1 MIEEAGS
8 GPGSCEGGVPGL
20 VGKFGSGVDGEGDE
34 VERRP
39 VWMAPVLQGLFRV
52 TVISADCGHVYGL
65 LVRYCLTAGLDE
77 VRYAWVP
84 IREASFYARATAS
97 GCPGGGPL

>member
-34 VERRP
+34 VERRQGGRQMLFA
-39 VWMAPVLQGLFRV
+39 MAEIVLKVVSFCFQSV
-52 TVISADCGHVYGL
+52 EC
-65 LVRYCLTAGLDE
+65 LVLDFPAGP
-77 VRYAWVP
+77 ACAGK
-84 IREASFYARATAS
+84 I
-97 GCPGGGPL
+97 